1 MSQKSTKK
9 LICLYQKRRINRE
22 ARKIAKIFDVA
33 GRVHS
38 IAKQEC
44 YISLKDHK
52 EDCRTN
58 AKYRSHSKNKEMKQ
72 RHFNET
78 KFWVFLVFLR
88 KSS

>member
-9 LICLYQKRRINRE
+9 LIYIPKRRINRE

-44 YISLKDHK
+44 YITLKDHK
-52 EDCRTN
+52 EDYRTN

-72 RHFNET
+72 RRFNET
-78 KFWVFLVFLR
+78 KFWVFFVFLR

>member
-9 LICLYQKRRINRE
+9 LIYIPKRRINRE

-44 YISLKDHK
+44 YVILKDHK
-52 EDCRTN
+52 EDCRNN
-58 AKYRSHSKNKEMKQ
+58 AKYRSYSKNKEMKQ

-78 KFWVFLVFLR
+78 KFWVFFVFLR